1 MDYDDFTAFEH
12 RGWEHIVQPYESYF
26 GYLTAQSHGALLDA
40 LEVGAGTR
48 MLDVATGPGNLAA
61 AALERGATLSAVDF
75 SAAMIAHARQSH
87 PDVEFQVAS
96 AESLPFEDES
106 FDAVGISFGMLHFP
120 HPEAALAEAA
130 RVLRKGGRVAFTV
143 WAAPK
148 RAVGFQMVLDAVQQ
162 HGRLDVALPAAPPF
176 FRFSDADESKRVLA
190 EAGFADP
197 QAVEVDQ
204 TWHLAP
210 PETPFHGLLRGG
222 VRMGALLRAQE
233 PSALARIEKE
243 VKARAAAYL
252 RDGQLLV
259 PMPCM
264 LASAIK
270 R

>member
-1 MDYDDFTAFEH
+1 
-12 RGWEHIVQPYESYF
+12 
-26 GYLTAQSHGALLDA
+26 
-40 LEVGAGTR
+40 
-48 MLDVATGPGNLAA
+48 
-61 AALERGATLSAVDF
+61 
-75 SAAMIAHARQSH
+75 
-87 PDVEFQVAS
+87 
-96 AESLPFEDES
+96 
-106 FDAVGISFGMLHFP
+106 
-120 HPEAALAEAA
+120 
-130 RVLRKGGRVAFTV
+130 
-143 WAAPK
+143 
-148 RAVGFQMVLDAVQQ
+148 VQQ